1 MFLASY
7 ISTSLNPQH
16 QKHSLHLHRHFSANQ
31 QAAGPAPLL
40 FSSRVLGD
48 SGDHGWVKTKKD
60 FALLLFFQ
68 VLPASSSF
76 YMFLLSGL
84 PCFYL
89 CLSMSRHRFSD
100 PLPCDF
106 PVLQG
111 LAQAGSRVER
121 LGVGSTCRTCTS

>member
-48 SGDHGWVKTKKD
+48 SGDHGWVKTKKR
-60 FALLLFFQ
+60 LCPSI
-68 VLPASSSF
+68 VLPGSSSF
-76 YMFLLSGL
+76 FQFLYVSIKRIAMFLSL
-84 PCFYL
+84 PL
-89 CLSMSRHRFSD
+89 HVEA
-100 PLPCDF
+100 PL
-106 PVLQG
+106 L
-111 LAQAGSRVER
+111 
-121 LGVGSTCRTCTS
+121 